1 MYMVFPE
8 QRREQESRP
17 LSLDGN
23 DNNIRTGMDTIR
35 ANWTL
40 EAWIKSDKDAWKELE
55 VLIGD
60 GEYRDINIADN
71 FPLVLKKPFT

>member
-1 MYMVFPE
+1 
-8 QRREQESRP
+8 
-17 LSLDGN
+17 
-23 DNNIRTGMDTIR
+23 MDTIR
-35 ANWTL
+35 ANCTL